1 MIFALIVVLAVCT
14 QALGSNIA
22 FPFSWEEFDG
32 KYSRSM
38 EALFKDFKLEFGK
51 KYDGEQHERA
61 HFEIFR
67 EKAKDVFDF
76 NGKKLSWYKGI
87 NRFTD
92 MSDDELKS
100 FVMPETKVD
109 VRYLFF

>member
-1 MIFALIVVLAVCT
+1 MIFAFIVVFAVCA
-14 QALGSNIA
+14 QAFGKDTA
-22 FPFSWEEFDG
+22 FPFSWEEFDA
-32 KYSRSM
+32 KYARSM
-38 EALFKDFKLEFGK
+38 DKLFKDFKNEFGK
-51 KYDGEQHERA
+51 KYNDENHERV

-67 EKAKDVFDF
+67 EKAKEVFEF

-109 VRYLFF
+109 VRH